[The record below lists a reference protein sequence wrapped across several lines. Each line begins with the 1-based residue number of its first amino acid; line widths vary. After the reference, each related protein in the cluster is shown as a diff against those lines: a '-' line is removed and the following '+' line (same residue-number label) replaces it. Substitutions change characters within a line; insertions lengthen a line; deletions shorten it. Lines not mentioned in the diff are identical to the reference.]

1 MSHSFKSY
9 SAKPSFAQFKESTNS
24 SDYITQK
31 KIQNLKN
38 QQMQVTILFKKIYN
52 IHCIIAMK

>member
-9 SAKPSFAQFKESTNS
+9 PAKPSFAQFKEPINS

-31 KIQNLKN
+31 KIQNL
-38 QQMQVTILFKKIYN
+38 LKIRR
-52 IHCIIAMK
+52 KL